1 MLQKVANGS
10 TNLQE
15 TFINTQVY
23 LSLERA
29 NHTEKSNLDVMDV
42 KSDSKDTLMS
52 MLQNLH
58 QQFVSRQGRQYLVEG
73 MLNFMNFDIRVWG
86 LPFHQQFKEF
96 IQTMACREE
105 KWRFWIQY
113 VFVDAMAYVSLF
125 FAIRSGDWHLRVSS
139 VKSKSACSLAAFDH
153 PPTKK

>member
-1 MLQKVANGS
+1 MLQKVAKGS

-58 QQFVSRQGRQYLVEG
+58 QQFVSRQGREYLVEG
-73 MLNFMNFDIRVWG
+73 DAKLYELRYSSMGITFPSTIQGVHSDYGLQGRKMEILDTVCFCGCHGFCQSIFCYPQWG
-86 LPFHQQFKEF
+86 LAPEGK
-96 IQTMACREE
+96 
-105 KWRFWIQY
+105 
-113 VFVDAMAYVSLF
+113 
-125 FAIRSGDWHLRVSS
+125 
-139 VKSKSACSLAAFDH
+139 
-153 PPTKK
+153 